1 MTEGLI
7 TVRDGSSI
15 FHRDVGSGPAVVMVP
30 AWSMTADAFS
40 HQVGHLGQNY
50 RVIALDPRGQGR
62 SSTTLE
68 GNDYV
73 THAHDLHD
81 VVQHLGLT
89 RFALVGWSNGALA
102 AAHYVDIYGVDLL
115 WALVDIDMPALAVP
129 KAPGDWAEVPC
140 LDAFQGFLG
149 PLTVDPEAFRRQMV
163 RFFVERDLSDEEE
176 RWLLAQMHSQP
187 PFVGRLLLSDILF
200 YDFAEMLSRV
210 SVATPT
216 LVAVKSAWARDA
228 EDWVRRTCPDA
239 EFAAFNGGHMFF
251 WEDPEPFNAVL
262 KHFLDDAIQR
272 IAHYA

>member
-187 PFVGRLLLSDILF
+187 LRGS
-200 YDFAEMLSRV
+200 
-210 SVATPT
+210 
-216 LVAVKSAWARDA
+216 LVAVRHSFLRLRRDA
-228 EDWVRRTCPDA
+228 FARQRRDSHARGSQVGMGTGCRGLGTSNVSRCGICGVQRWTHVLLGRSRAVQRRA
-239 EFAAFNGGHMFF
+239 EAFS
-251 WEDPEPFNAVL
+251 
-262 KHFLDDAIQR
+262 
-272 IAHYA
+272 

>member
-187 PFVGRLLLSDILF
+187 PSWVACCCPTFFSTTSPRCFRASASRLPRSWQS
-200 YDFAEMLSRV
+200 SRHGHGMPRTGYV
-210 SVATPT
+210 ERVPMRNLRRSTVDTCSSGKIPSRSTP
-216 LVAVKSAWARDA
+216 
-228 EDWVRRTCPDA
+228 C
-239 EFAAFNGGHMFF
+239 
-251 WEDPEPFNAVL
+251 
-262 KHFLDDAIQR
+262 
-272 IAHYA
+272 